1 MNQPSTHPPTR
12 ERRALIV
19 EDDPMIAR
27 ILADTLTDEGY
38 CARHTS
44 AAQEALDVMDG
55 WLPDVIL
62 LDLML
67 AGMDGWA
74 FRRAQRDLGD
84 ARAEVPVVIV
94 SATRATEARMRELS
108 AAAELLKPFD
118 LEELLV
124 TIDQVCA
131 DRLRAG

>member
-1 MNQPSTHPPTR
+1 MNEPATTEPTR
-12 ERRALIV
+12 DRRALIV

-44 AAQEALDVMDG
+44 AAQEALDVLDD

-67 AGMDGWA
+67 SGMDGWA
-74 FRRAQRDLGD
+74 FRRAQRDLGG
-84 ARAEVPVVIV
+84 ARADVPVVIV
-94 SATRATEARMRELS
+94 SATRASEERMRELS

-118 LEELLV
+118 LDELLH
-124 TIDQVCA
+124 TIDQVCSQ
-131 DRLRAG
+131 RRVS

>member
-1 MNQPSTHPPTR
+1 MNERLDPKPTR
-12 ERRALIV
+12 DRRALIV

-27 ILADTLTDEGY
+27 ILTDTLTDEGY
-38 CARHTS
+38 CARHIS
-44 AAQEALDVMDG
+44 EAQQALDVLHE

-74 FRRAQRDLGD
+74 FRRAQRGLGGPPS
-84 ARAEVPVVIV
+84 EVPVVIV
-94 SATRATEARMRELS
+94 SATRASEARMKELS

-118 LEELLV
+118 LDELLS
-124 TIDQVCA
+124 TIDQVCR
-131 DRLRAG
+131 DRRPV